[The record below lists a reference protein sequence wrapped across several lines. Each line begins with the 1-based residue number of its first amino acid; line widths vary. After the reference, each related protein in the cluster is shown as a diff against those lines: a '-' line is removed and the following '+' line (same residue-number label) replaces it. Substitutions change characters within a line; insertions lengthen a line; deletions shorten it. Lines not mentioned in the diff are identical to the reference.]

1 MGETGKQKT
10 VKMPLNKI
18 VFFPPWLAL
27 IAMVV
32 VSLTNEEAFLNG
44 LNAVTNWILENFT
57 WAFNL
62 TTLACLITVV
72 VIYFSPFAK
81 VRIGGRKARP
91 IMSFMNLVWITL
103 CTTIAA
109 GILFWACAE
118 PMYHLYAPAAFE
130 GVEAGSPGAAM
141 FAMKTMFL
149 EWTWSPYAIYTT
161 ATLIFAF
168 VFYNMKQKYSMGSV
182 LVPAFGPKVTK
193 LNNLIDVICLFAL
206 VAGMAASLG
215 TGTLTIAGGIQN
227 VFGIKSNPTLWAV
240 VIAVIVITFVTSSV
254 SGIMNGIRIL
264 SDINAK
270 AYMILFVFLI
280 IFGPTAFM
288 LNFSVESYGAYL
300 RDFLPMSLSTGE
312 IFGESW
318 ARSWPV
324 FYWCNWM
331 SWTPI
336 TAIFLAKILRG
347 YTIKDAIRCNFIIPS
362 IFSTVWMGIFASSA
376 IYYEMN
382 GDGLYELMQ
391 SSGTESVVYAVLE
404 HMPFAMILIVFYLFI
419 VFISFVTASDSNTN
433 AMAGLCTYGIT
444 DGEEEA
450 PAWLKIVWGLSI
462 AVVTW
467 IVISFAGID
476 GIKAAS
482 NLGGFPTMF
491 LIICMIVGLVKIC
504 KNPSKYDTF
513 KEDYTE
519 DGKPIPSE
527 RLPIKKEEG

>member
-1 MGETGKQKT
+1 MGTESTKT
-10 VKMPLNKI
+10 VDLKLNKV

-32 VSLTNEEAFLNG
+32 VSVVNEQAFLDG
-44 LNAVTNWILENFT
+44 MNAVTNWILSNFT

-62 TTLACLITVV
+62 TTVACIVTVIIV
-72 VIYFSPFAK
+72 YFSPLGK

-130 GVEAGSPGAAM
+130 GVEPGSAGAAV

-168 VFYNMKQKYSMGSV
+168 VFYNMKQKYSVGSV
-182 LVPAFGPKVTK
+182 LIPVFGPKVK
-193 LNNLIDVICLFAL
+193 RFDNLVDVICLFAL

-215 TGTLTIAGGIQN
+215 TGTMTIAGGLQR
-227 VFGIKSNPTLWAV
+227 VFGLKSAPLLWA
-240 VIAVIVITFVTSSV
+240 IVITVIVTTFIISSV
-254 SGIMNGIRIL
+254 SGIMKGIRIL

-270 AYMILFVFLI
+270 AYMILLVFLI
-280 IFGPTAFM
+280 VFGPTAFM

-312 IFGESW
+312 IFGDSW

-324 FYWCNWM
+324 FYWCNWL

-347 YTIKDAIRCNFIIPS
+347 YTFRDAIKCNFVIPAL
-362 IFSTVWMGIFASSA
+362 FSTIWMGIFASSS

-382 GDGLYELMQ
+382 GLGFNEMMQ
-391 SSGTESVVYAVLE
+391 AEGTESVVYAVLSQ
-404 HMPFAMILIVFYLFI
+404 MPLSIVLIVFYLFI

-433 AMAGLCTYGIT
+433 AMAGLCTTGIT
-444 DGEEEA
+444 DGEQEA
-450 PAWLKIVWGLSI
+450 PAWLKVVWGISI

-491 LIICMIVGLVKIC
+491 LMIIMIVGLLKIC

-513 KEDYTE
+513 KEDYKE
-519 DGKPIPSE
+519 DGTPIESE
-527 RLPIKKEEG
+527 RLPIKSEEG